1 MPEQAEAVVEQL
13 RGFTYPKGAHVTG
26 CELNGKRN
34 TVKPAAALG
43 YDRRID
49 IGQRGAMA
57 ARRGP
62 LHEKLGRGIAERFGR
77 SQAGILGG
85 TIK

>member
-13 RGFTYPKGAHVTG
+13 RGSTNPKGADVTG
-26 CELNGKRN
+26 RELNGKCHS
-34 TVKPAAALG
+34 VKPAAAPG
-43 YDRRID
+43 DDRRID

-57 ARRGP
+57 ARRRP
-62 LHEKLGRGIAERFGR
+62 LHEKLRSGIPERFRR
-77 SQAGILGG
+77 SQARILGG